1 MVRNAFPSKNEKNTT
16 CADHFWTFR
25 YCFAWEARRI
35 VHRVTKTR
43 ERGRLVD
50 FVAFQKT
57 MAGAGR
63 LKRNRKVMRRQVPAA
78 AAAMLHML
86 ANPAQAPPNIQA
98 AHSARQTIQE
108 HGWDAPTWHQ
118 LVELRPPT
126 QHGSL
131 VAGPIQPEW
140 QQQAATLSTTQHAQ
154 GCTTSW
160 TQQAK
165 PCLTHTPGP
174 SPAEPSQQSYI
185 TQRPPTQTT
194 SFASSCFADSGFH
207 CPSPNDPVGAVAFLT
222 HMATTVQPALG
233 QGCGEAEQCHWNMPP
248 HGCAEKL
255 ATGSQCTRSWPTST
269 SQQSSGLTTDP

>member
-1 MVRNAFPSKNEKNTT
+1 MVRNAFPSKNEKNST

-35 VHRVTKTR
+35 VHRVTQTR
-43 ERGRLVD
+43 ERGRLVH

-126 QHGSL
+126 PHGNL

-140 QQQAATLSTTQHAQ
+140 QQQAATLSTTQHAT
-154 GCTTSW
+154 GLYNILDPAS
-160 TQQAK
+160 QAMLD
-165 PCLTHTPGP
+165 PQAGP
-174 SPAEPSQQSYI
+174 
-185 TQRPPTQTT
+185 
-194 SFASSCFADSGFH
+194 FASRAFTTIPYNAETTYPDHLFRILLLRRLRLPLPFTERSCR
-207 CPSPNDPVGAVAFLT
+207 CRRILDPYGDHRSA
-222 HMATTVQPALG
+222 
-233 QGCGEAEQCHWNMPP
+233 
-248 HGCAEKL
+248 CAR
-255 ATGSQCTRSWPTST
+255 AGVRR
-269 SQQSSGLTTDP
+269 G